1 MNESPGSTGQQQRLQ
16 HAAGHGT
23 VQPVMRWKTGIHPDR
38 IAETF
43 TTDEARR
50 YAQLPAEETPHVGN

>member
-1 MNESPGSTGQQQRLQ
+1 MTDERKPQTLQGRWQ
-16 HAAGHGT
+16 HAAARSN
-23 VQPVMRWKTGIHPDR
+23 VQPAMRWKQGIPADR

-50 YAQLPAEETPHVGN
+50 YVQLPAEETPHVGD